1 MIMEL
6 NSLEMGMDLIL
17 WRHADAE
24 DGVPDTSRKLTA
36 KGEKQ
41 AQLMGQWLK
50 SNLPDKVRV
59 LASPTRRTQQTAQA
73 LSKSFETVK
82 SIGPGADAASVL
94 AAAGW
99 PDSKGAVVVV
109 GHQPTL
115 ARVAALLLSGTESD
129 WNIKKGSVWWFC
141 NRKRQDETQT
151 VLRVMMT
158 SEYL

>member
-1 MIMEL
+1 MEL
-6 NSLEMGMDLIL
+6 NRMETGMDLIL

-24 DGVPDTSRKLTA
+24 DGVPDANRKLTA

-41 AQLMGQWLK
+41 AYLMGHWLK
-50 SNLPDKVRV
+50 SNLPDKFRV

-73 LSKSFETVK
+73 LAKIFDTVK

-99 PDSKGAVVVV
+99 PDAKGAVVVI

-115 ARVAALLLSGTESD
+115 TRVAALLLSGTESD
-129 WNIKKGSVWWFC
+129 WNMKKGSVWWFS

-151 VLRVMMT
+151 VLRVMM
-158 SEYL
+158 SPEFL